1 MFTTPLA
8 SPAPPRAT
16 ALMRALSLLFA
27 AAVALAT
34 LWPLVELRPGSGNPF
49 AFLADG
55 LPRWWTWFDVLSNA
69 IAYAVLA
76 LLLCLAWLPQVRP
89 WAGFVAVALAGSLL
103 SLTLEAVQHYLPSRV
118 PSLLDW
124 IANSTGAAGG
134 AWLGVTLNRAARR
147 GDRVAV
153 PVRDRW
159 YEQGPPT
166 GWLLLL
172 LWLSAQLV
180 PQRLLFAT
188 GHVEPALQRLLDGL
202 QLPDAPDLSRAAD
215 RLWGAAHAPTGYGVA
230 IEAASTI
237 CALCAVGAIAFALV
251 QGPRRRL
258 VLVAGIA
265 TVACGLRSLAT
276 QMVYGTNA
284 PFAWLTPGAQGGLIV
299 GIALLYGLETLGP
312 RSRAAL
318 GLAAAL
324 VGAVL
329 VNIAPE
335 DPYFDSMVAGMRAGQ
350 LSNLHGLL
358 RTVSVVWPLLA
369 LAWFWRRTARGARAP
384 G

>member
-1 MFTTPLA
+1 MFTTTVA
-8 SPAPPRAT
+8 SSVPARAT

-27 AAVALAT
+27 AAVAFAT
-34 LWPLVELRPGSGNPF
+34 LWPLVELRRVPGNPF
-49 AFLADG
+49 EFLAGG
-55 LPRWWTWFDVLSNA
+55 LPRYWTWFDVLSNGL
-69 IAYAVLA
+69 AYAVLA
-76 LLLCLAWLPQVRP
+76 VLISLAWLPRARP
-89 WAGFVAVALAGSLL
+89 WVAFVATTVAGALL
-103 SLTLEAVQHYLPSRV
+103 SLMLEAVQHYLPSRV

-124 IANSTGAAGG
+124 IANAAGSAAG
-134 AWLGVTLNRAARR
+134 AWLGATLNRAAQR
-147 GDRVAV
+147 GERIAL

-166 GWLLLL
+166 GWVLLL

-188 GHVEPALQRLLDGL
+188 GHVEPLLQRLLDRL

-251 QGPRRRL
+251 QGSRRRF
-258 VLVAGIA
+258 VLVVGIA
-265 TVACGLRSLAT
+265 AVAFGLRTLAT
-276 QMVYGTNA
+276 QMVYGANA

-299 GIALLYGLETLGP
+299 GTALLYGLETLGP

-324 VGAVL
+324 AGAVL

-335 DPYFDSMVAGMRAGQ
+335 DPYFDSMVAGLRAGQ

-358 RTVSVVWPLLA
+358 RSVSVVWPVLA
-369 LAWFWRRTARGARAP
+369 IAWFWRRTARGGRSA